1 MPNNLNNFRILKF
14 KIINKV
20 NLHVKKKVPT
30 YKNLK
35 NMNCIL
41 YNLNIAIY
49 RLNKLIK
56 RLLSRV
62 YKS

>member
-14 KIINKV
+14 KNVNIV

-49 RLNKLIK
+49 RLNK
-56 RLLSRV
+56 
-62 YKS
+62 